1 MGDDVPP
8 GALTTI
14 GSTVVIRGKLKSA
27 EDLVVKGRIDADIDS
42 TRDLRV
48 ENAGVIKAEV
58 RVQSARISG
67 VVIGNITGEKKVE
80 IASDGRV
87 VGDLRAPQ
95 VVIQDGAAF
104 KGRIT
109 MPGFEAAPELES
121 AFAEVETPGQP
132 IAAAP
137 AQQTVWDLPREKPK
151 KRH

>member
-1 MGDDVPP
+1 MADNVPP
-8 GALTTI
+8 SALTTI

-27 EDLVVKGRIDADIDS
+27 EDLVVKGRIDADIES

-58 RVQSARISG
+58 RVQSASISG
-67 VVIGNITGEKKVE
+67 AVIGNITGEKKVE

-121 AFAEVETPGQP
+121 AFAEVAEPAP
-132 IAAAP
+132 AAP
-137 AQQTVWDLPREKPK
+137 ASQTVWDLPRERPK